1 MSINEDGSFSYLA
14 ASGYVGEDHF
24 SYTLLDGNGGQAS
37 GLVSLNVTAPEHV
50 VTGTNRMDILFAES
64 TDTVMYGLGGTDIMF
79 GRGGNDTI
87 YGGDGN
93 DTILSDGGNDQIY
106 GGQGRD
112 VIYAGNGSDLIVGG
126 AGDDIL
132 FGGSGAD
139 IFRFDNIGDG
149 KDTIMDFST
158 REGDVLDISALL
170 EGYDP
175 VSDAIADFVKVTK
188 GFVQTTVSV
197 DVNGGGD
204 HYVEV
209 ASLVGVKNIDLD
221 TMIDHGN
228 LVV

>member
-1 MSINEDGSFSYLA
+1 MSVALFKADI
-14 ASGYVGEDHF
+14 
-24 SYTLLDGNGGQAS
+24 GG
-37 GLVSLNVTAPEHV
+37 
-50 VTGTNRMDILFAES
+50 
-64 TDTVMYGLGGTDIMF
+64 
-79 GRGGNDTI
+79 
-87 YGGDGN
+87 
-93 DTILSDGGNDQIY
+93 
-106 GGQGRD
+106 
-112 VIYAGNGSDLIVGG
+112 
-126 AGDDIL
+126 
-132 FGGSGAD
+132 

-175 VSDAIADFVKVTK
+175 VSDAIADFIQVTQSR
-188 GFVQTTVSV
+188 GQTTLSV

-204 HYVEV
+204 HYTEV